1 MRRSAAPSSLGNP
14 AKRPKFCVP
23 FKSPIQSICSSNI
36 MEKDIKKPLLDQT
49 HKDSV
54 NDIPKD
60 TNVRESSTALICA
73 PQVTEKEPNTTES
86 TLSSSSVNNSQQQN
100 TNKDRV
106 HKKWEGDAILITCGR
121 SVTLL
126 DMEGK
131 EIGKGTGYKS
141 TELETLKE
149 DETLFV
155 GGKEIQIMSIL
166 NEEMFKSGK
175 CFSSAGQMVT
185 ETLETQKETLTSKPF
200 VNPHKDKQQTV
211 NVVKNVSVTPRYDP
225 SAPDA
230 LVMPRPSPGHQWQ
243 NNKNS
248 LPLVDVVVDPYLSI
262 HLRPH
267 QRDGIKFLYECIM
280 GYRDIAGQGAILATL
295 YKQGP
300 YGGKPVIKQ
309 ALIITP
315 GSLVRNWHQEFKKWL
330 GTERLSVYAVSSDK
344 RVEEF
349 SLTTIYPVLIISY
362 EMFVRAYDII
372 QKLKFDVVICDEGH
386 RLKNTVIKTTSLIM
400 SLPTRRRIVLS
411 GTPIQNDL
419 QEFYSI
425 VEFCNPGILGTSAA
439 FRRVYEGPIVASRQP
454 DATKEEIELGE
465 DRATELARLTK
476 LFVLRRTQEIN
487 NQYLPPKCEIVL
499 FCRPSPLQQL
509 LCCRMIKSCLMGQFD
524 GSPHLICIGALKQL
538 CNHPG
543 LIYPKIKKAEQSSE
557 DTDELV
563 YKGLSEYYPADFN
576 TDSYLLQHSG
586 KLVVLAA
593 LLDELHSTN
602 PSEKIVLVSNQTKT
616 LDILQKFCEE
626 KDYKYL
632 RLDGQTPTNRRQELV
647 NRFNIVF
654 LLSSKAGGVGL
665 NLVGAS
671 RLVLYD
677 IDWNPANDLQ
687 AMARVWRDGQKKQVY
702 IYRFLTTGTIEEKI
716 YQRQISKQGLS
727 GAVIDARDTNEVQFS
742 QEDLKDLF
750 TMNEITDCDTHDLLS
765 CTCRSG
771 NDNQAEITE
780 LGPVRSC
787 QLGVLKITQ
796 EKKKNLS
803 MDELMSWKHISGEE
817 ACKHSDWFLSSAAG
831 NKKQIAVT
839 LNRLIKNKHR
849 LE

>member
-1 MRRSAAPSSLGNP
+1 M
-14 AKRPKFCVP
+14 
-23 FKSPIQSICSSNI
+23 
-36 MEKDIKKPLLDQT
+36 
-49 HKDSV
+49 
-54 NDIPKD
+54 
-60 TNVRESSTALICA
+60 
-73 PQVTEKEPNTTES
+73 
-86 TLSSSSVNNSQQQN
+86 
-100 TNKDRV
+100 
-106 HKKWEGDAILITCGR
+106 
-121 SVTLL
+121 
-126 DMEGK
+126 
-131 EIGKGTGYKS
+131 
-141 TELETLKE
+141 
-149 DETLFV
+149 
-155 GGKEIQIMSIL
+155 
-166 NEEMFKSGK
+166 
-175 CFSSAGQMVT
+175 
-185 ETLETQKETLTSKPF
+185 
-200 VNPHKDKQQTV
+200 
-211 NVVKNVSVTPRYDP
+211 
-225 SAPDA
+225 
-230 LVMPRPSPGHQWQ
+230 
-243 NNKNS
+243 
-248 LPLVDVVVDPYLSI
+248 
-262 HLRPH
+262 
-267 QRDGIKFLYECIM
+267 
-280 GYRDIAGQGAILATL
+280 
-295 YKQGP
+295 
-300 YGGKPVIKQ
+300 
-309 ALIITP
+309 
-315 GSLVRNWHQEFKKWL
+315 
-330 GTERLSVYAVSSDK
+330 YAVSSDK

-372 QKLKFDVVICDEGH
+372 QKLKFDLVICDEGH
-386 RLKNTVIKTTSLIM
+386 RLKNTAIKTTSLIM

-425 VEFCNPGILGTSAA
+425 VEFCIPGILGTSAA

-499 FCRPSPLQQL
+499 FCRPSLLQLLIYRQL

-576 TDSYLLQHSG
+576 TDSYLLHHSG

-616 LDILQKFCEE
+616 LDILQKFCKE

-647 NRFNIVF
+647 NRFNSKHLDDFVF

-771 NDNQAEITE
+771 NDNQADNDNQ
-780 LGPVRSC
+780 S
-787 QLGVLKITQ
+787 
-796 EKKKNLS
+796 
-803 MDELMSWKHISGEE
+803 
-817 ACKHSDWFLSSAAG
+817 
-831 NKKQIAVT
+831 
-839 LNRLIKNKHR
+839 LN
-849 LE
+849 